1 MGYRAAEGT
10 QHFPAWFR
18 GTARSRCCPYCCE
31 KTENSEF
38 SVDFGAHGRL
48 HTKWIDYCF
57 RAELEFPDRPCSG
70 SPAGMNNVFHPI
82 NSTLPSCYGKT
93 QRPMGLGQ
101 SLSRKKEGK
110 NGVKKTGEKRGKERD
125 VGFKRGRLGE
135 FRHLNRIILIS
146 AKHNYI
152 TISKLPR
159 ILMFKETNFKCL
171 GNSHLTNSQQNRL

>member
-1 MGYRAAEGT
+1 MVQGGSAIRVM
-10 QHFPAWFR
+10 
-18 GTARSRCCPYCCE
+18 ARSHCCRYCCE

-38 SVDFGAHGRL
+38 SVDLGNHGGL

-57 RAELEFPDRPCSG
+57 RAELEFPERLCSG
-70 SPAGMNNVFHPI
+70 SLAGMNNVFHQ
-82 NSTLPSCYGKT
+82 ST
-93 QRPMGLGQ
+93 QRYQHAMGKHRDPWAWGKVYQ
-101 SLSRKKEGK
+101 EEKGK
-110 NGVKKTGEKRGKERD
+110 NGVKKTGEKRGEERD

-146 AKHNYI
+146 AKPNYI